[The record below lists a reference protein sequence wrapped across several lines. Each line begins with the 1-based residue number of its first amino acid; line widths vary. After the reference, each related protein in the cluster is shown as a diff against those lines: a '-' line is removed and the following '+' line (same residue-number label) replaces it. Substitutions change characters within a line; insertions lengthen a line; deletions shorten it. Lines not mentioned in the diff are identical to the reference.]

1 MVLNNGIWD
10 PKPRVTSIKRT
21 NLKFLNKPGHCGEGG
36 LVHRCLGV
44 EAELG
49 EVLLTSGF
57 I

>member
-10 PKPRVTSIKRT
+10 PKPRVTSIKGT

-49 EVLLTSGF
+49 EVLLASGL